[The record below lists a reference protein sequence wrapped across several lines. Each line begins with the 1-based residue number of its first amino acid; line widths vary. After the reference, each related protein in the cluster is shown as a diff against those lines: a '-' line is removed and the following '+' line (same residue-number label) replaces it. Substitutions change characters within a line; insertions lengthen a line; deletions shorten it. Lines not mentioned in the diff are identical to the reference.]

1 VGATTDR
8 GCAAGRPPRPPPL
21 GWIAYLVAFSLTL
34 LGALSVFAVVIG
46 LPGTW
51 LLIALAVG
59 IELSDHLWSGEL
71 HPVTFGWWVLGTC
84 VALAALGELLEFLAG
99 ALGAKR
105 GGSSRRGMFWAV
117 VGGIVGGIVG
127 APFGLVIGAFVG
139 AAIGTFAG
147 AVLGELG
154 TPGRR
159 FRETLRPATS
169 ASVGRILGTL
179 SKLPIAVLVWIT
191 LSVAA
196 FVP

>member
-1 VGATTDR
+1 M
-8 GCAAGRPPRPPPL
+8 

-34 LGALSVFAVVIG
+34 LGALSVLAVVIG

-84 VALAALGELLEFLAG
+84 LALAALGELLEFLAG

-117 VGGIVGGIVG
+117 VGGIVGGLVG
-127 APFGLVIGAFVG
+127 APFGFVIGAFVG

>member
-1 VGATTDR
+1 M
-8 GCAAGRPPRPPPL
+8 

-46 LPGTW
+46 LPGPW

-84 VALAALGELLEFLAG
+84 LALAALGELLEFLAG

-169 ASVGRILGTL
+169 ASIGRILGTL